1 MSIYKDIY
9 VSKKEPLVVEIAE
22 GTNGIDIELHVADWT
37 IPTSATAQIYLEKP
51 SGALIYNAASIEDNS
66 IIISPTT
73 QMTAEVGVNKGQ
85 LRIVN
90 GTDILHTFI
99 FYVKVYESII
109 DDSAI
114 ESQDEFTA
122 LEEALS
128 AVSDMVT
135 HTELQSKGAANKG
148 VYFDANGAA
157 QPMTYEVNSDV
168 PANPVIE
175 DTVTVSSLPMTVTKV
190 GMTANHKA
198 VYAYLGTPSAQTAD
212 WTVTPG
218 NGSYTISG
226 SISGSTTLNLT
237 FVYIPA

>member
-37 IPTSATAQIYLEKP
+37 IPTSADAQIYLKKP
-51 SGALIYNAASIEDNS
+51 SGALIYNAATIDDNS

-73 QMTAEVGVNKGQ
+73 QMTAEVGINKGQ

-90 GTDILHTFI
+90 GTDILHSFI
-99 FYVKVYESII
+99 FYLKVEPSII

-128 AVSDMVT
+128 AVSDVVT
-135 HTELQSKGAANKG
+135 HTELQGKGSAVKG

-157 QPMTYEVNSDV
+157 QPMDYAVNSDV
-168 PANPVIE
+168 PTNPVIT
-175 DTVTVSSLPMTVTKV
+175 DSITVSSLPVTLTKT
-190 GMTANHKA
+190 GMTARHKMI
-198 VYAYLGTPSAQTAD
+198 YAYLATPSAQVSD
-212 WTVTPG
+212 WTVTPAE
-218 NGSYTISG
+218 GSYTISG
-226 SISGSTTLNLT
+226 SLSGSTDLDLV
-237 FVYIPA
+237 FVYVPT